1 MKHQKGNQR
10 SVRGQ
15 RLSKFR
21 LSLLTAAL
29 CAGLSSNTSSG
40 QNAPPSAPAASRPS
54 ASIPA
59 SAAATSSRPEGKRV
73 PPPQWAIESQLNKR
87 GENLSR
93 RVRGVMAQQLDL
105 PLSAI
110 KAKSSIYDLG
120 GDSLDIVEAIMA
132 LENEFKIDIPDS
144 MCDVPDI
151 DAFINIVRKLTSKR
165 STIK

>member
-1 MKHQKGNQR
+1 M
-10 SVRGQ
+10 
-15 RLSKFR
+15 
-21 LSLLTAAL
+21 
-29 CAGLSSNTSSG
+29 
-40 QNAPPSAPAASRPS
+40 
-54 ASIPA
+54 
-59 SAAATSSRPEGKRV
+59 
-73 PPPQWAIESQLNKR
+73 NKR